1 MMRISIFLS
10 YPKPCFG
17 KQDEFIE
24 RIRQY
29 LQNRGIGPRTIGVTD
44 YDTDAPLT
52 AIRRLMLESNGL
64 LTVAFRRTF
73 IEKGTARLRT
83 DVAGLKET
91 PIDDKWLTTPWAHI
105 EPAMAYQLGLPI
117 LILRERGVLDDGIL
131 ERGVVGLYM
140 PEFDLDKPIDQYFE
154 SMEWL
159 GIIGKW
165 EAQVR
170 SVVANKG
177 TPLRLY

>member
-1 MMRISIFLS
+1 MKISVFLS

-17 KQDEFIE
+17 KQRDFIG
-24 RIRQY
+24 RITKY
-29 LQNRGIGPRTIGVTD
+29 LEDRGFGPRTLGVTD
-44 YDTDAPLT
+44 YDMDAPLT

-73 IEKGTARLRT
+73 VEKGTAKLRT

-91 PIDDKWLTTPWAHI
+91 TIDGQWLTTPWAHI
-105 EPAMAYQLGLPI
+105 EPAMAYQLGLPV
-117 LILRERGVLDDGIL
+117 LMLRERGVLEDGIL

-140 PEFDLDKPIDQYFE
+140 PEFDLDQPADDYFQ
-154 SMEWL
+154 SPEWN

-165 EAQVR
+165 EGYVR
-170 SVVANKG
+170 AVVEKKG
-177 TPLRLY
+177 APPRLY